1 MSSLLQFLRSTVFT
15 KIVMAITG
23 LLIIGFL
30 IGHMLG
36 NLLMFAGPEKINA
49 YALGLKNLGPL
60 LWLVRFAMIAAF
72 GLHIWS
78 SIELASRNK
87 LARPVQYDTK
97 KSLKSTFAS
106 RTMLVSGLAILFFVI
121 YHLLHYTFGIIQPN
135 TYYAGGYR
143 MESTG
148 EIVHNVYNMV
158 VAGFQNPFI
167 ALSYII
173 ALIFMSSHVSHA
185 TSSAFQTLGVMNP
198 NIKKI
203 TSKIGPA
210 LAGLFLVG
218 YLSIPI
224 GVMIGVIKKAPDQKH
239 VSTMT
244 KDCPDTADCK
254 CE

>member
-1 MSSLLQFLRSTVFT
+1 MSSLLHFLRSTVFT

-30 IGHMLG
+30 VGHLLG
-36 NLLMFAGPEKINA
+36 NLLMFAGPEKING

-60 LWLVRFAMIAAF
+60 LWVVRIAMITAF

-87 LARPVQYDTK
+87 TARPISYDTK
-97 KSLKSTFAS
+97 KSLKSTLAS
-106 RTMLVSGLAILFFVI
+106 RTMLYSGLAILFFVI

-135 TYYAGGYR
+135 TFYAGGYR

-148 EIVHNVYNMV
+148 ETVHHVYNMV

-167 ALSYII
+167 ALSYMI
-173 ALIFMSSHVSHA
+173 ALAFMSAHVSHA
-185 TSSAFQTLGVMNP
+185 TSSAFQTLGVTNP
-198 NIKKI
+198 TAKNI

-224 GVMIGVIKKAPDQKH
+224 GVLMGVIKSAPPQHIGKSMSH
-239 VSTMT
+239 H
-244 KDCPDTADCK
+244 CPDAPNCQCD
-254 CE
+254 

>member
-60 LWLVRFAMIAAF
+60 LWIVRIAMITAF

-87 LARPVQYDTK
+87 IARPIQYDTK

-143 MESTG
+143 MEATG
-148 EIVHNVYNMV
+148 EIVHHVYNMV

-167 ALSYII
+167 ALSYVF
-173 ALIFMSSHVSHA
+173 ALIFMASHVSHA
-185 TSSAFQTLGVMNP
+185 TSSAFQTLGVTNP
-198 NIKKI
+198 NITKI

-224 GVMIGVIKKAPDQKH
+224 GVMIGVIKKAPDQHH
-239 VSTMT
+239 VSTMSH
-244 KDCPDTADCK
+244 DCADTSKCDCK
-254 CE
+254 

>member
-1 MSSLLQFLRSTVFT
+1 
-15 KIVMAITG
+15 
-23 LLIIGFL
+23 
-30 IGHMLG
+30 MLG
-36 NLLMFAGPEKINA
+36 NLLMFAGPEKING

-87 LARPVQYDTK
+87 MARPVQYDTK

-148 EIVHNVYNMV
+148 EVVHHVYNMV

-173 ALIFMSSHVSHA
+173 ALIFMSAHVSHA
-185 TSSAFQTLGVMNP
+185 TSSAFQTLGVTNP
-198 NIKKI
+198 NITKI

-224 GVMIGVIKKAPDQKH
+224 GVMIGVIKKAPAQEQ
-239 VSTMT
+239 VSTISN
-244 KDCPDTADCK
+244 DCPNTPDCI
-254 CE
+254 CD

>member
-1 MSSLLQFLRSTVFT
+1 MSSLLHFLRSTVFT

-30 IGHMLG
+30 VGHLLG
-36 NLLMFAGPEKINA
+36 NLLMFAGPEKING

-60 LWLVRFAMIAAF
+60 LWVVRIAMITAF

-87 LARPVQYDTK
+87 TARPISYDSK
-97 KSLKSTFAS
+97 KSLKSTLAS
-106 RTMLVSGLAILFFVI
+106 RTMLYSGLAILFFVI

-135 TYYAGGYR
+135 TFYAGGYR

-148 EIVHNVYNMV
+148 ETVHHVYNMV

-167 ALSYII
+167 ALSYMI
-173 ALIFMSSHVSHA
+173 ALAFMSAHVSHA
-185 TSSAFQTLGVMNP
+185 TSSAFQTLGVTNP
-198 NIKKI
+198 TAKNI

-224 GVMIGVIKKAPDQKH
+224 GVLMGVIKSAPPQHIGKSMSH
-239 VSTMT
+239 H
-244 KDCPDTADCK
+244 CPDAPNCQCD
-254 CE
+254 

>member
-1 MSSLLQFLRSTVFT
+1 MSSLLHFLRSTVFT

-30 IGHMLG
+30 VGHLLG
-36 NLLMFAGPEKINA
+36 NLLMFAGPEKING

-60 LWLVRFAMIAAF
+60 LWVVRIAMITAF

-87 LARPVQYDTK
+87 TARPISYDTK
-97 KSLKSTFAS
+97 KSLKSTLAS
-106 RTMLVSGLAILFFVI
+106 RTMLYSGLAILFFVI

-135 TYYAGGYR
+135 TFYAGGYR

-148 EIVHNVYNMV
+148 ETVHHVYNMV

-167 ALSYII
+167 ALSYMI
-173 ALIFMSSHVSHA
+173 ALAFMSAHVSHA
-185 TSSAFQTLGVMNP
+185 TSSAFQTLGVTNP
-198 NIKKI
+198 TAKNI

-224 GVMIGVIKKAPDQKH
+224 GVLMGVIKSAPPQHIGKSMSH
-239 VSTMT
+239 H
-244 KDCPDTADCK
+244 CPEAPNCQCD
-254 CE
+254 

>member
-1 MSSLLQFLRSTVFT
+1 
-15 KIVMAITG
+15 MAITG

-87 LARPVQYDTK
+87 IARPVQYDTK

-106 RTMLVSGLAILFFVI
+106 RTMLYSGLAILFFVI

-148 EIVHNVYNMV
+148 EIVHHVYNMV

-173 ALIFMSSHVSHA
+173 ALIFMSAHVSHA

-224 GVMIGVIKKAPDQKH
+224 GVMIGVIKKAPEQKH
-239 VSTMT
+239 LLTMS
-244 KDCPDTADCK
+244 KDCPDTQHCTCK
-254 CE
+254 

>member
-1 MSSLLQFLRSTVFT
+1 MASLLQFLRSTVFT
-15 KIVMAITG
+15 KIVMAVTG

-30 IGHMLG
+30 IAHLLG
-36 NLLMFAGPEKINA
+36 NLLMFAGPEKING

-60 LWLVRFAMIAAF
+60 LWLARITMMTAF

-87 LARPVQYDTK
+87 SARPIAYDTK
-97 KSLKSTFAS
+97 KSLKSTLAS
-106 RTMLVSGLAILFFVI
+106 RTMLLSGLAILFFVT

-135 TYYAGGYR
+135 TFYAGGYR

-148 EIVHNVYNMV
+148 EIVHHVYNMV

-167 ALSYII
+167 ALTYMI
-173 ALIFMSSHVSHA
+173 ALAFMSAHVSHA
-185 TSSAFQTLGVMNP
+185 TSSAFQTLGVTNP
-198 NIKKI
+198 TAKNI

-210 LAGLFLVG
+210 LAAFFLVG

-224 GVMIGVIKKAPDQKH
+224 GVMMGVIKTAPVQK
-239 VSTMT
+239 SMSGMT
-244 KDCPDTADCK
+244 HNCPDTPNCK
-254 CE
+254 CD

>member
-1 MSSLLQFLRSTVFT
+1 MSSLLHFLRSTVFT
-15 KIVMAITG
+15 KIVMATTG

-36 NLLMFAGPEKINA
+36 NLLMFAGPEKING

-87 LARPVQYDTK
+87 MARPVQYDTK

-148 EIVHNVYNMV
+148 EIVHHVYNMV

-173 ALIFMSSHVSHA
+173 ALTFMSAHVSHA
-185 TSSAFQTLGVMNP
+185 TSSAFQTLGVTNP
-198 NIKKI
+198 NITKF

-224 GVMIGVIKKAPDQKH
+224 GVMIGVIKKAPDQKN
-239 VSTMT
+239 VTTMSHN
-244 KDCPDTADCK
+244 CPNTADCI

>member
-36 NLLMFAGPEKINA
+36 NLLMFAGPEKING

-106 RTMLVSGLAILFFVI
+106 DL
-121 YHLLHYTFGIIQPN
+121 
-135 TYYAGGYR
+135 TY
-143 MESTG
+143 
-148 EIVHNVYNMV
+148 
-158 VAGFQNPFI
+158 
-167 ALSYII
+167 
-173 ALIFMSSHVSHA
+173 LI
-185 TSSAFQTLGVMNP
+185 TLIN
-198 NIKKI
+198 
-203 TSKIGPA
+203 S
-210 LAGLFLVG
+210 
-218 YLSIPI
+218 
-224 GVMIGVIKKAPDQKH
+224 
-239 VSTMT
+239 
-244 KDCPDTADCK
+244 
-254 CE
+254 

>member
-1 MSSLLQFLRSTVFT
+1 
-15 KIVMAITG
+15 MAITG

-30 IGHMLG
+30 LGHMLG
-36 NLLMFAGPEKINA
+36 NLLMFAGPEKING

-60 LWLVRFAMIAAF
+60 LWIVRFALIAAF

-87 LARPVQYDTK
+87 LARPMQYDTK
-97 KSLKSTFAS
+97 KSLKSTLAS

-121 YHLLHYTFGIIQPN
+121 YHLLHYTLGIIQPN

-148 EIVHNVYNMV
+148 EIVHHVYNMV

-167 ALSYII
+167 VLSYII
-173 ALIFMSSHVSHA
+173 ALSFMAAHVSHA
-185 TSSAFQTLGVMNP
+185 TSSAFQTLGVTNP
-198 NIKKI
+198 NAKNI

-210 LAGLFLVG
+210 LAGLFLLG

-239 VSTMT
+239 MT
-244 KDCPDTADCK
+244 TISHNCADGANCTCK
-254 CE
+254 

>member
-15 KIVMAITG
+15 KIVMAISG
-23 LLIIGFL
+23 LIIVGFL
-30 IGHMLG
+30 TGHMIG

-60 LWLVRFAMIAAF
+60 LWLVRFVMVAAF

-78 SIELASRNK
+78 SIELASRNRA
-87 LARPVQYDTK
+87 ARPIPYEKK

-121 YHLLHYTFGIIQPN
+121 YHLLHYTFGIIQPG

-148 EIVHNVYNMV
+148 EIVHHVYNMV

-185 TSSAFQTLGVMNP
+185 ASSAFQTLGISNP

-203 TSKIGPA
+203 TSKLGPI
-210 LAGLFLVG
+210 LAIIFLVG

-224 GVMIGVIKKAPDQKH
+224 GVLSGVIKSAPVQKGMET
-239 VSTMT
+239 SASCCS
-244 KDCPDTADCK
+244 KDSK
-254 CE
+254 